1 MKSALT
7 LSLGLALALAA
18 SPASAQMGSL
28 TKQEREALLPLLTA
42 VQARN
47 YPAATSALATAQA
60 AAQSAYGRYLASALQ
75 FRLAVETNNIGLQ
88 TTAIDSMIGSG
99 VAPAAELPKLYKSRG
114 ALAQSAG
121 RYEDAERAFA
131 RWVELAPNDWEALIA
146 LAEVKNQRKNIPEA
160 AALLDR
166 AIDIRKAA
174 GQQVPESWY
183 KRGFKQA
190 YDGRLPEATLE
201 FSQGLVAA
209 YPTPENWRDALLA
222 YRDLSPPDPAA
233 TVDLWRLMRSTDAL
247 AGERDYLAFAEA
259 LSGAG
264 YAAEAKAVLD
274 KGVAGKMV
282 DPAKADAKA
291 LIAATGKKAAA
302 NRAALKGLETKA
314 ASATTTGAPALA
326 AGDALLG
333 TGDYAK
339 AADQYRAALQKGSV
353 DTALVQNRL
362 GMALALAGQKAE
374 AETALRAVTGPRA
387 GLANYWLLWL
397 AQRAPSA

>member
-7 LSLGLALALAA
+7 LSLGLALMFVAG
-18 SPASAQMGSL
+18 PASAQTGSL
-28 TKQEREALLPLLTA
+28 NKQERAALQALVTA
-42 VQARN
+42 LQARN
-47 YPAATSALATAQA
+47 YPGATAALASAHA
-60 AAQSAYGRYLASALQ
+60 VAQSAYSRYLASALQ
-75 FRLAVETNNIGLQ
+75 FRLGVETNDVGLQ
-88 TTAIDSMIGSG
+88 MTAIDAMIGSG
-99 VAPAAELPKLYKSRG
+99 AAPAAELPRLYKNRG
-114 ALAQSAG
+114 ALAQSTG

-131 RWVELAPNDWEALIA
+131 RWAELAPNDSEALVA
-146 LAEVKNQRKNIPEA
+146 LAEVKNLGKNIPESA
-160 AALLDR
+160 AALDR
-166 AIDIRKAA
+166 AIDVRKAA

-190 YDGRLPEATLE
+190 FDGRMPEATLE

-209 YPTPENWRDALLA
+209 YPTRENWRDALLA
-222 YRDLSPPDPAA
+222 YRDLVPLDAPA
-233 TVDLWRLMRSTDAL
+233 TVDLWRLMRSTNAL
-247 AGERDYLAFAEA
+247 AGERDYLALAGV
-259 LSGAG
+259 LSEAG
-264 YAAEAKAVLD
+264 YAVESKAVLD
-274 KGVAGKMV
+274 EAVDRRMV

-291 LIAATGKKAAA
+291 LIAAAGKKAAA
-302 NRAALKGLETKA
+302 SRAALKGLEAKA
-314 ASATTTGAPALA
+314 ASATTGEPALA

-333 TGDYAK
+333 AGDYAK